1 MKNAI
6 TLNKE
11 NDKFFE
17 NICTLKEDR
26 LQPIRESLE
35 FDSLHEADVSDLNKI
50 KKTSFMFI
58 KDKSFLCYY
67 P

>member
-35 FDSLHEADVSDLNKI
+35 FDSLHEADVSDLNEI
-50 KKTSFMFI
+50 
-58 KDKSFLCYY
+58 
-67 P
+67 